1 MDDAIGSG
9 SPRYVR
15 SRISNACDGCKARK
29 VKCDGKLP
37 CGYCAGRQR
46 SDSCHYS
53 AQRRRR
59 NATATTRR
67 DQGTTTPPGTIGA
80 GTASPTPDIQQRSL
94 SHSADSQQLQREAS
108 PRSLAPAGLRSLA
121 QPRPR
126 RQVTE
131 ATRRDGNRHNDAVP
145 NQSAEAADD
154 DTEVPREARLLRDAH
169 GKLIFIG
176 DCAPLSFFQSV
187 RQVVTS
193 RVSQNAFAPQ
203 TSRYSVLENAPAHPP
218 RRNGA
223 GAGVAAG
230 DMPPVHAGDVAAA
243 VSAYLSTTTGM
254 IDLFDN
260 STLLDDLLLWADQ
273 QHKPQDGASTIKYLV
288 LAIGRLT
295 DDEALAQEYFEYAK
309 SQAYI
314 DMSGDLSAETVQ
326 SFVLITVYMLCSCQ
340 INGAF
345 LFFGI
350 AARAA
355 YSIGVHRTEVN
366 ARFGEAI
373 HRQRDN
379 LWKSLRAVDLF
390 LSTSMGRPPATSDID
405 CTVSYRTLDDDGNEV
420 LDLLNASVQI
430 LLITETIVV
439 EIYSR
444 RKISLQL
451 TEGISLQLR
460 SWSDRWLQQ
469 LKDVI
474 TQPGATDDEAQISG
488 ACQVLSTYYYSVMLV
503 SRPFLMYELYR
514 RLSDA
519 PGAAGRGGGLPSG
532 KTKLAD
538 ACIDAA
544 SLMVDPVL
552 DLIEQNI
559 LSHRAPMLVSWL
571 FAASLVL
578 GVGLLG
584 GFGRILEKYTRMS
597 IQTLD
602 HFAQT
607 DGHAAQYSLIA
618 QSLLTTALED
628 LERRE
633 LQERMRR
640 TESSSQLFGL
650 MPHDSRVSLG
660 GSGSSPTSASGG
672 GSAPSSQGGATVTV
686 TKTVTETQSQSA
698 ITKYITVT
706 ADPLTITADPKT
718 VTVPTFITSVLNETE
733 TIKVPT
739 VATSVINDTKTV
751 TVPTTVVKPTV
762 VTSVVNDTKTITV
775 PTTVVEPTTVVI
787 SETPTT
793 LVTVIT
799 ASGSSS
805 SAVPET
811 TTVVQTVTVI
821 EGNPPTTTT
830 IEHTTTVK
838 QPASTESV
846 SAQTTTPAASDPT
859 GSQTVPSSASV
870 TQSGSPTTTAPST
883 VPLTTGAPASSPT
896 KTFDDGQ
903 WTHSFDD
910 GQYHPPY
917 LPAKATGRRA

>member
-1 MDDAIGSG
+1 MLHPKTSYSATELNSHVLPNTAKKGANAYRSGYNLYTRMDDATGSG
-9 SPRYVR
+9 SPRYIR

-46 SDSCHYS
+46 GGSCHYS

-59 NATATTRR
+59 NATATTHRT
-67 DQGTTTPPGTIGA
+67 QGTTTPPGTMGA
-80 GTASPTPDIQQRSL
+80 GTASPTPDIQQRPL
-94 SHSADSQQLQREAS
+94 SGAADSQQLQREAS
-108 PRSLAPAGLRSLA
+108 PRNLPSGPRSSRA

-131 ATRRDGNRHNDAVP
+131 APKRAARRHSDAAQ
-145 NQSAEAADD
+145 NQSAEAAED

-187 RQVVTS
+187 RQVVTG
-193 RVSQNAFAPQ
+193 RVSQHAFAPQ

-223 GAGVAAG
+223 AGSGPAAG
-230 DMPPVHAGDVAAA
+230 GMPSVHPGDVATA

-260 STLLDDLLLWADQ
+260 ATLLDDLLLWADQ
-273 QHKPQDGASTIKYLV
+273 QQKPQDGASTIKYLV
-288 LAIGRLT
+288 LAIGRLM

-366 ARFGEAI
+366 ARFGEAV

-390 LSTSMGRPPATSDID
+390 LSTSMGRPPATSDVD

-460 SWSDRWLQQ
+460 SWSNRWLQQ

-474 TQPGATDDEAQISG
+474 TQPGATDEEAQISG

-514 RLSDA
+514 RLSDG
-519 PGAAGRGGGLPSG
+519 PGAAGRGTALPSG

-559 LSHRAPMLVSWL
+559 LNHRAPMLVSWL

-633 LQERMRR
+633 LQERTRR

-650 MPHDSRVSLG
+650 VPHDSRVSLG
-660 GSGSSPTSASGG
+660 GNGSGSSANSPREATVSHRAATLRTPASGR
-672 GSAPSSQGGATVTV
+672 APAPGPPPASSSRTEGGGA
-686 TKTVTETQSQSA
+686 
-698 ITKYITVT
+698 
-706 ADPLTITADPKT
+706 LR
-718 VTVPTFITSVLNETE
+718 
-733 TIKVPT
+733 
-739 VATSVINDTKTV
+739 
-751 TVPTTVVKPTV
+751 
-762 VTSVVNDTKTITV
+762 
-775 PTTVVEPTTVVI
+775 
-787 SETPTT
+787 
-793 LVTVIT
+793 
-799 ASGSSS
+799 
-805 SAVPET
+805 
-811 TTVVQTVTVI
+811 
-821 EGNPPTTTT
+821 
-830 IEHTTTVK
+830 
-838 QPASTESV
+838 
-846 SAQTTTPAASDPT
+846 
-859 GSQTVPSSASV
+859 GSQTASPMPWQTLRNRDRPSERDSHYGGGAA
-870 TQSGSPTTTAPST
+870 APSPRIGDIDSGFLGLSESMLHT
-883 VPLTTGAPASSPT
+883 PDADYWSNSFGVNEADGGAGSAVNLFPLLDAGGGIDLAHY
-896 KTFDDGQ
+896 F
-903 WTHSFDD
+903 
-910 GQYHPPY
+910 
-917 LPAKATGRRA
+917 

>member
-1 MDDAIGSG
+1 MDDATGRG
-9 SPRYVR
+9 SPRYIR

-37 CGYCAGRQR
+37 CSYCAGRQR
-46 SDSCHYS
+46 GDTCRYS

-59 NATATTRR
+59 NAAAATSSA
-67 DQGTTTPPGTIGA
+67 QGTTTPPGTTGTA
-80 GTASPTPDIQQRSL
+80 TASPDPTVQQRTL
-94 SHSADSQQLQREAS
+94 PNLNGDEQLPREDQSQDGEPSERA
-108 PRSLAPAGLRSLA
+108 ANAAGVARKGGV
-121 QPRPR
+121 PRPKRQPSNHESTKAASER
-126 RQVTE
+126 RSG
-131 ATRRDGNRHNDAVP
+131 RRNSDTAQR
-145 NQSAEAADD
+145 QSAEAAEDE
-154 DTEVPREARLLRDAH
+154 TEVPREARLLRDAH

-187 RQVVTS
+187 RQIVTS
-193 RVSQNAFAPQ
+193 RISQNAFAPQ
-203 TSRYSVLENAPAHPP
+203 TSRYSVLENAPTHSS
-218 RRNGA
+218 RRNPASGQSP
-223 GAGVAAG
+223 GR
-230 DMPPVHAGDVAAA
+230 MPPVYPADVAAA

-260 STLLDDLLLWADQ
+260 TTLLDDLLLWADQ
-273 QHKPQDGASTIKYLV
+273 QQKPQDGASTIKYLV
-288 LAIGRLT
+288 LAIGRLM
-295 DDEALAQEYFEYAK
+295 DDEALAQDYFEYAK
-309 SQAYI
+309 NQAYI
-314 DMSGDLSAETVQ
+314 DMSGDLSVETVQ
-326 SFVLITVYMLCSCQ
+326 SFVLITIYMLCSCQ
-340 INGAF
+340 INGSF

-366 ARFGEAI
+366 SRFGQAI

-420 LDLLNASVQI
+420 HDLLNASVQI

-460 SWSDRWLQQ
+460 GWSDRWLQQ

-474 TQPGATDDEAQISG
+474 TQPGATDDEAHISG

-519 PGAAGRGGGLPSG
+519 PQGRAATLPSA

-552 DLIEQNI
+552 ELIEENV
-559 LSHRAPMLVSWL
+559 LNHRAPMLVSWL
-571 FAASLVL
+571 FASSLVL

-597 IQTLD
+597 IQALD
-602 HFAQT
+602 HFAQS

-650 MPHDSRVSLG
+650 MAHDSRVSMG
-660 GSGSSPTSASGG
+660 GSGSDSAANSPRESSRRTGLLRTPTARAAAGQTAVLAPVRADGATPAGNHSASPSMWQTQHNRDRQSERDGR
-672 GSAPSSQGGATVTV
+672 GS
-686 TKTVTETQSQSA
+686 
-698 ITKYITVT
+698 
-706 ADPLTITADPKT
+706 
-718 VTVPTFITSVLNETE
+718 
-733 TIKVPT
+733 
-739 VATSVINDTKTV
+739 
-751 TVPTTVVKPTV
+751 VPTTGSPRIGDMDSAFLGLSESMLHTPDADYW
-762 VTSVVNDTKTITV
+762 SNSFGVNDSDGV
-775 PTTVVEPTTVVI
+775 
-787 SETPTT
+787 
-793 LVTVIT
+793 
-799 ASGSSS
+799 AG
-805 SAVPET
+805 SAV
-811 TTVVQTVTVI
+811 
-821 EGNPPTTTT
+821 NLF
-830 IEHTTTVK
+830 
-838 QPASTESV
+838 
-846 SAQTTTPAASDPT
+846 
-859 GSQTVPSSASV
+859 
-870 TQSGSPTTTAPST
+870 
-883 VPLTTGAPASSPT
+883 PLMDAGGGIDLAHY
-896 KTFDDGQ
+896 F
-903 WTHSFDD
+903 
-910 GQYHPPY
+910 
-917 LPAKATGRRA
+917 